1 MLEVRVK
8 QLENQAREDF
18 GYSES
23 LMARL
28 VLFLRRELRRRRPRR
43 RMTTTKKTSRHG
55 HQKAAMMTAPL
66 APSDFPEARVG

>member
-28 VLFLRRELRRRRPRR
+28 VLFLRKEGAE
-43 RMTTTKKTSRHG
+43 KKASEKEDDDNKED
-55 HQKAAMMTAPL
+55 Q
-66 APSDFPEARVG
+66 